1 MFQEVPKLRGPGE
14 RSNLLLS
21 YAFLSASVREKLLV
35 CIYLATHSVEGSVH
49 QRVQER
55 WGLLHNTCFEPFA
68 VWKRDSPLFFKD
80 TAPRT
85 SILPDHLVANSRPM
99 TIWMLAKLIGLHP
112 SLTSNSAAVLLKFQ
126 FGVNKRNQ
134 VSTWGQGGK
143 KTEEKFIPLDQGSF
157 PTMPCED
164 KGL

>member
-1 MFQEVPKLRGPGE
+1 MGYKCSKKLPSCGGPGE

-21 YAFLSASVREKLLV
+21 YAFLSASVREKLHV
-35 CIYLATHSVEGSVH
+35 CIYLATCSVEGSVH

-55 WGLLHNTCFEPFA
+55 GGLLQNTCFEPFA
-68 VWKRDSPLFFKD
+68 IWKRDSPLFFKN
-80 TAPRT
+80 TAPRV

-99 TIWMLAKLIGLHP
+99 TIWILAKRIGLHL
-112 SLTSNSAAVLLKFQ
+112 SLTSNSADVLLKSQ

-143 KTEEKFIPLDQGSF
+143 KTEEEIHPFRPSLFSNNA
-157 PTMPCED
+157 
-164 KGL
+164 L